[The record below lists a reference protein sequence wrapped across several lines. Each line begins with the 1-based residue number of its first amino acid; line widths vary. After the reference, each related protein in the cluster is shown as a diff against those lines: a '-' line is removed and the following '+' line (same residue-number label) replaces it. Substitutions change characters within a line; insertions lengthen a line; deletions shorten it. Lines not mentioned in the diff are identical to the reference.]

1 MTRYFT
7 ARRHS
12 EYFVAVPTRAAIHIQ
27 NKAPGPPATRAVATP
42 TILPVPI
49 VADKAVQSEA
59 KPDTSPSPDAS
70 FFTVCLMASPSFV
83 ICSPFRRIVRNKPT
97 EIIRIIRGSP
107 QTKLSIVLRI
117 ELKLSNINKSLRS
130 KMIFS

>member
-70 FFTVCLMASPSFV
+70 FYRMLNGKSELCNLESFQTDCKKQTNRNNKNNKGKSP
-83 ICSPFRRIVRNKPT
+83 NET
-97 EIIRIIRGSP
+97 
-107 QTKLSIVLRI
+107 
-117 ELKLSNINKSLRS
+117 INRFKD
-130 KMIFS
+130 

>member
-49 VADKAVQSEA
+49 VADKAVQS
-59 KPDTSPSPDAS
+59 DNYTILGYPSDLVEQYEYS
-70 FFTVCLMASPSFV
+70 F
-83 ICSPFRRIVRNKPT
+83 I
-97 EIIRIIRGSP
+97 EIS
-107 QTKLSIVLRI
+107 
-117 ELKLSNINKSLRS
+117 
-130 KMIFS
+130 